1 MSIKRK
7 MKYGNYIAN
16 RSAKKHVRI
25 IVDVLNSEKAESIG
39 TILLYITWLS
49 LMIVAVA
56 AI

>member
-1 MSIKRK
+1 